1 MLKSLL
7 GVRFLDVLEQGL
19 CVPEGKKPWKGKYT
33 DIGPASVV
41 IVRLLLS
48 TLVTWGGQSSCSH
61 SWSALGFSL
70 CIGVLQ
76 LALVTG
82 KEGWL
87 GFPEACFYFLGEQR
101 VHAVWVLTPGS
112 CHYSPGSPSS
122 QQLAVVMVPGDPAGI
137 HCSVWGENV
146 TFNFTV
152 MKWLLMR
159 NKTISYFFHSSDGGN
174 SVKRLKL
181 DTDHEEKN
189 QGTFWFLQSGSCLP
203 LSWTVT
209 DLVLNLIEDLL
220 FCSFIMPGSTDFG
233 WHVTS

>member
-1 MLKSLL
+1 MPD
-7 GVRFLDVLEQGL
+7 GE
-19 CVPEGKKPWKGKYT
+19 KPWKGKYT

-48 TLVTWGGQSSCSH
+48 TLVTWGGRNSCSH
-61 SWSALGFSL
+61 SWSPLGFSL

-87 GFPEACFYFLGEQR
+87 GFPEAFLF
-101 VHAVWVLTPGS
+101 PGWTEGTCS
-112 CHYSPGSPSS
+112 VGADSRILSYSPGSPSS

-203 LSWTVT
+203 LSWTAT